1 MAGCGADI
9 EANALMLSLTAGED
23 FTIPEVDFGKPEF
36 QLPFDPDG
44 PLYAAVPQI
53 TINDLTTRVIGG
65 AGVFDSLMDAFKAH
79 LREEMDKNRI
89 TGAEYSKA
97 YIALSESAMSQ
108 SVAFLLGKDQAFW
121 QAQTAQFQAIT
132 ARVEMESSKIRAA
145 AIQLEAL
152 NTKANFALTKMKIA
166 SEEIGICTAK
176 YNLDNIMPEQLAK
189 LELEKAGQDL
199 ENSTLSFTLTSTLPK
214 QLEML
219 TTQLAGQ
226 VIGNS
231 TATYNLSTTLPQQL
245 ALLEGQE
252 AMIKE
257 QTESQRAQTSETR
270 TDGQAVRGVLGK
282 QKDLY
287 TQQITSYQRDAE
299 VKAGKLFTDAWI
311 TMKSIDEGLLPP
323 NGFTNASVDTVLTAI
338 KTNNELN

>member
-9 EANALMLSLTAGED
+9 EANALMVSLTEGED
-23 FTIPEVDFGKPEF
+23 FTIPEVDLTKPEF

-89 TGAEYSKA
+89 TGAEYTKA

-166 SEEIGICTAK
+166 SEEIGVCTAK
-176 YNLDNIMPEQLAK
+176 YNLETM
-189 LELEKAGQDL
+189 
-199 ENSTLSFTLTSTLPK
+199 
-214 QLEML
+214 
-219 TTQLAGQ
+219 
-226 VIGNS
+226 
-231 TATYNLSTTLPQQL
+231 LPQQL
-245 ALLEGQE
+245 KNLTVQEDLLSEQME
-252 AMIKE
+252 A
-257 QTESQRAQTSETR
+257 QRGQTSDTR
-270 TDGQAVRGVLGK
+270 TDALPVRGVMGK

-287 TQQITSYQRDAE
+287 AQQITSYQRDAE

-323 NGFTNASVDTVLTAI
+323 SGFANASIDTVLTAL

>member
-23 FTIPEVDFGKPEF
+23 FTIPEVDFSKPEF

-79 LREEMDKNRI
+79 LREEMDRNRI
-89 TGAEYSKA
+89 TGAEYTKA

-166 SEEIGICTAK
+166 SEEIGVCTAK
-176 YNLDNIMPEQLAK
+176 YNLETM
-189 LELEKAGQDL
+189 
-199 ENSTLSFTLTSTLPK
+199 
-214 QLEML
+214 
-219 TTQLAGQ
+219 
-226 VIGNS
+226 
-231 TATYNLSTTLPQQL
+231 LPQQL
-245 ALLEGQE
+245 KNLTVQEDLLSEQME
-252 AMIKE
+252 A
-257 QTESQRAQTSETR
+257 QRGQTSDTR
-270 TDGQAVRGVLGK
+270 TDALPVRGVMGK

-287 TQQITSYQRDAE
+287 AQQITSYQRDAE

-323 NGFTNASVDTVLTAI
+323 AGFANASIDTVLTAI

>member
-1 MAGCGADI
+1 MSCGADL
-9 EANALMLSLTAGED
+9 EANRLIESLTSEED
-23 FTIPEVDFGKPEF
+23 FVIPTVDFNGPAFKF
-36 QLPFDPDG
+36 PFDENSQLFQDVA
-44 PLYAAVPQI
+44 LLKNEDI
-53 TINDLTTRVIGG
+53 TQRVVNGTG
-65 AGVFDSLMDAFKAH
+65 TFDSLMAGFAAH
-79 LREEMDKNRI
+79 LMKEFESNRI
-89 TGAEYSKA
+89 TGGEYTKSF
-97 YIALSESAMSQ
+97 IALSESAMGNAIQ
-108 SVAFLLGKDQAFW
+108 FLLGKDQAFW
-121 QAQTAQFQAIT
+121 AAQTAQINAMQ
-132 ARVEMESSKIRAA
+132 ARVTLETAKVQLATA
-145 AIQLEAL
+145 QLEAL
-152 NTKANFALTKMKIA
+152 NQRANFALTKMRLA
-166 SEEIGICTAK
+166 TEEITYCTAK

-189 LELEKAGQDL
+189 LELEKAGQVL
-199 ENSTLSFTLTSTLPK
+199 ENSTLSFTLTSMLPK

-245 ALLEGQE
+245 ALLKGQE

>member
-23 FTIPEVDFGKPEF
+23 FTIPEVDFSKPEF

-89 TGAEYSKA
+89 TGAEYTKA

-166 SEEIGICTAK
+166 SEEIGVCTAK
-176 YNLDNIMPEQLAK
+176 YNLETM
-189 LELEKAGQDL
+189 
-199 ENSTLSFTLTSTLPK
+199 
-214 QLEML
+214 
-219 TTQLAGQ
+219 
-226 VIGNS
+226 
-231 TATYNLSTTLPQQL
+231 LPQQL
-245 ALLEGQE
+245 KNLTVQEDLLTEQME
-252 AMIKE
+252 A
-257 QTESQRAQTSETR
+257 QRGQTSDTR
-270 TDGQAVRGVLGK
+270 TDALPVRGVMGK

-287 TQQITSYQRDAE
+287 AQQITSYQRDAE

-323 NGFTNASVDTVLTAI
+323 AGFANASIDTVLTAL

>member
-79 LREEMDKNRI
+79 LREEMDRNRI
-89 TGAEYSKA
+89 TGAEYTKA

-108 SVAFLLGKDQAFW
+108 SVAFLLGKDQALW

-152 NTKANFALTKMKIA
+152 NTKANFALTKMQIA
-166 SEEIGICTAK
+166 SEEIGVCTAK
-176 YNLDNIMPEQLAK
+176 YNLETM
-189 LELEKAGQDL
+189 
-199 ENSTLSFTLTSTLPK
+199 
-214 QLEML
+214 
-219 TTQLAGQ
+219 
-226 VIGNS
+226 
-231 TATYNLSTTLPQQL
+231 LPQQL
-245 ALLEGQE
+245 KNLTVQEDLLTEQME
-252 AMIKE
+252 A
-257 QTESQRAQTSETR
+257 QRGQTSDTR
-270 TDGQAVRGVLGK
+270 TDALPVRGVMGK

-287 TQQITSYQRDAE
+287 AQQITSYQRDAE

-323 NGFTNASVDTVLTAI
+323 AGFANASIDTVLTAI

>member
-9 EANALMLSLTAGED
+9 EANALMVSLTEGED
-23 FTIPEVDFGKPEF
+23 FTIPEVDFTKPEF

-89 TGAEYSKA
+89 TGAEYTKA

-166 SEEIGICTAK
+166 SEEIGVCTAK
-176 YNLDNIMPEQLAK
+176 YNLETM
-189 LELEKAGQDL
+189 
-199 ENSTLSFTLTSTLPK
+199 
-214 QLEML
+214 
-219 TTQLAGQ
+219 
-226 VIGNS
+226 
-231 TATYNLSTTLPQQL
+231 LPQQL
-245 ALLEGQE
+245 KNLTVQEDLLSEQMEAQRGQ
-252 AMIKE
+252 
-257 QTESQRAQTSETR
+257 TNDTR
-270 TDGQAVRGVLGK
+270 TDALPVRGVMGK

-287 TQQITSYQRDAE
+287 AQQITSYQRDSE

-323 NGFTNASVDTVLTAI
+323 SGFANASIDTVLTAL

>member
-9 EANALMLSLTAGED
+9 EANALMVSLTEGED
-23 FTIPEVDFGKPEF
+23 FTIPEVDFTKPEF

-89 TGAEYSKA
+89 TGAEYTKA

-166 SEEIGICTAK
+166 SEEIGVCTAK
-176 YNLDNIMPEQLAK
+176 YNLETM
-189 LELEKAGQDL
+189 
-199 ENSTLSFTLTSTLPK
+199 
-214 QLEML
+214 
-219 TTQLAGQ
+219 
-226 VIGNS
+226 
-231 TATYNLSTTLPQQL
+231 LPQQL
-245 ALLEGQE
+245 KNLTVQEDLLSEQME
-252 AMIKE
+252 A
-257 QTESQRAQTSETR
+257 QRGQTSDTR
-270 TDGQAVRGVLGK
+270 TDALPVRGVMGK

-287 TQQITSYQRDAE
+287 AQQITSYQRDAE

-323 NGFTNASVDTVLTAI
+323 AGFANASIDTVLTAI

>member
-9 EANALMLSLTAGED
+9 EANALMVSLTEGED
-23 FTIPEVDFGKPEF
+23 FTIPEVDFTKPEF

-79 LREEMDKNRI
+79 LREEMDRNRI
-89 TGAEYSKA
+89 TGAEYTKA

-166 SEEIGICTAK
+166 SEEIGVCTAK
-176 YNLDNIMPEQLAK
+176 YNLETM
-189 LELEKAGQDL
+189 
-199 ENSTLSFTLTSTLPK
+199 
-214 QLEML
+214 
-219 TTQLAGQ
+219 
-226 VIGNS
+226 
-231 TATYNLSTTLPQQL
+231 LPQQL
-245 ALLEGQE
+245 KNLTVQEDLLTEQMEAQRGQ
-252 AMIKE
+252 
-257 QTESQRAQTSETR
+257 TNDTR
-270 TDGQAVRGVLGK
+270 TDALPVRGVMGK
-282 QKDLY
+282 QKELY
-287 TQQITSYQRDAE
+287 AQQITSYQRDSE

-323 NGFTNASVDTVLTAI
+323 SGFSNASIDTVLAAL

>member
-23 FTIPEVDFGKPEF
+23 FTIPEVDFSKPEF

-89 TGAEYSKA
+89 TGAEYTKA

-166 SEEIGICTAK
+166 SEEIGVCTAK
-176 YNLDNIMPEQLAK
+176 YNLETM
-189 LELEKAGQDL
+189 
-199 ENSTLSFTLTSTLPK
+199 
-214 QLEML
+214 
-219 TTQLAGQ
+219 
-226 VIGNS
+226 
-231 TATYNLSTTLPQQL
+231 LPQQL
-245 ALLEGQE
+245 KNLTVQEDLLSEQME
-252 AMIKE
+252 A
-257 QTESQRAQTSETR
+257 QRGQTSDTR
-270 TDGQAVRGVLGK
+270 TDALPVRGVMGK

-287 TQQITSYQRDAE
+287 AQQITSYQRDSE

-323 NGFTNASVDTVLTAI
+323 SGFANASIDTVLTAL

>member
-9 EANALMLSLTAGED
+9 AANALMVSLTEGED
-23 FTIPEVDFGKPEF
+23 FTIPEVDFTKPEF

-89 TGAEYSKA
+89 TGAEYTKA

-166 SEEIGICTAK
+166 SEEIGVCTAK
-176 YNLDNIMPEQLAK
+176 YNLETM
-189 LELEKAGQDL
+189 
-199 ENSTLSFTLTSTLPK
+199 
-214 QLEML
+214 
-219 TTQLAGQ
+219 
-226 VIGNS
+226 
-231 TATYNLSTTLPQQL
+231 LPQQL
-245 ALLEGQE
+245 KNLTVQEDLLTEQMEAQRGQ
-252 AMIKE
+252 
-257 QTESQRAQTSETR
+257 TNDTR
-270 TDGQAVRGVLGK
+270 TDALPVRGVMGK

-287 TQQITSYQRDAE
+287 AQQITSYQRDSE

-323 NGFTNASVDTVLTAI
+323 AGFANASIDTVLTAL

>member
-9 EANALMLSLTAGED
+9 EANALMVSLTEGED
-23 FTIPEVDFGKPEF
+23 FTIPEVDFTKPEF

-44 PLYAAVPQI
+44 PLYTAVPQI

-89 TGAEYSKA
+89 TGAEYTKA

-166 SEEIGICTAK
+166 SEEIGVCTAK
-176 YNLDNIMPEQLAK
+176 YNLETM
-189 LELEKAGQDL
+189 
-199 ENSTLSFTLTSTLPK
+199 
-214 QLEML
+214 
-219 TTQLAGQ
+219 
-226 VIGNS
+226 
-231 TATYNLSTTLPQQL
+231 LPQQL
-245 ALLEGQE
+245 KNLTVQEDLLSEQME
-252 AMIKE
+252 A
-257 QTESQRAQTSETR
+257 QRGQTSDTR
-270 TDGQAVRGVLGK
+270 TDALPVRGVMGK

-287 TQQITSYQRDAE
+287 AQQITSYQRDSE

-323 NGFTNASVDTVLTAI
+323 SGFSNASIDTVLTAL

>member
-9 EANALMLSLTAGED
+9 EANALMVSLTEGED
-23 FTIPEVDFGKPEF
+23 FTIPEVDFTKPEF

-89 TGAEYSKA
+89 TGAEYTKA

-166 SEEIGICTAK
+166 SEEIGVCTAK
-176 YNLDNIMPEQLAK
+176 YNLETM
-189 LELEKAGQDL
+189 
-199 ENSTLSFTLTSTLPK
+199 
-214 QLEML
+214 
-219 TTQLAGQ
+219 
-226 VIGNS
+226 
-231 TATYNLSTTLPQQL
+231 LPQQL
-245 ALLEGQE
+245 KNLTVQEDLLSEQME
-252 AMIKE
+252 A
-257 QTESQRAQTSETR
+257 QRGQTSDTR
-270 TDGQAVRGVLGK
+270 TDALPVRGVMGK
-282 QKDLY
+282 QKELY
-287 TQQITSYQRDAE
+287 AQQITSYQRDSE

-323 NGFTNASVDTVLTAI
+323 SGFANASIDTVLTAL

>member
-9 EANALMLSLTAGED
+9 EANALMVSLTEGED
-23 FTIPEVDFGKPEF
+23 FTIPEVDFTKPEF

-89 TGAEYSKA
+89 TGAEYTKA

-166 SEEIGICTAK
+166 SEEIGVCTAK
-176 YNLDNIMPEQLAK
+176 YNLETM
-189 LELEKAGQDL
+189 
-199 ENSTLSFTLTSTLPK
+199 
-214 QLEML
+214 
-219 TTQLAGQ
+219 
-226 VIGNS
+226 
-231 TATYNLSTTLPQQL
+231 LPQQL
-245 ALLEGQE
+245 KNLTVQEDLLTEQMEAQRGQ
-252 AMIKE
+252 
-257 QTESQRAQTSETR
+257 TNDTR
-270 TDGQAVRGVLGK
+270 TDALPVRGVMGK

-287 TQQITSYQRDAE
+287 TQQITSYQRDSE

-323 NGFTNASVDTVLTAI
+323 SGFANASIDTVLTAL

>member
-23 FTIPEVDFGKPEF
+23 FTIPEVDFSKPEF

-79 LREEMDKNRI
+79 LREEMDRNRI
-89 TGAEYSKA
+89 TGAEYTKA

-166 SEEIGICTAK
+166 SEEIGVCTAK
-176 YNLDNIMPEQLAK
+176 YNLETM
-189 LELEKAGQDL
+189 
-199 ENSTLSFTLTSTLPK
+199 
-214 QLEML
+214 
-219 TTQLAGQ
+219 
-226 VIGNS
+226 
-231 TATYNLSTTLPQQL
+231 LPQQL
-245 ALLEGQE
+245 KNLTVQEDLLSEQME
-252 AMIKE
+252 A
-257 QTESQRAQTSETR
+257 QRGQTSDTR
-270 TDGQAVRGVLGK
+270 TDALPVRGVMGK

-287 TQQITSYQRDAE
+287 AQQITSYQRDSE

-323 NGFTNASVDTVLTAI
+323 SGFANASIDTVLTAL

>member
-89 TGAEYSKA
+89 TGAEYTKA

-166 SEEIGICTAK
+166 SEEIGVCTAK
-176 YNLDNIMPEQLAK
+176 YNLETM
-189 LELEKAGQDL
+189 
-199 ENSTLSFTLTSTLPK
+199 
-214 QLEML
+214 
-219 TTQLAGQ
+219 
-226 VIGNS
+226 
-231 TATYNLSTTLPQQL
+231 LPQQL
-245 ALLEGQE
+245 KNLTVQEDLLSEQMEAQRGQ
-252 AMIKE
+252 
-257 QTESQRAQTSETR
+257 TNDTR
-270 TDGQAVRGVLGK
+270 TDALPVRGVMGK

-287 TQQITSYQRDAE
+287 AQQITSYQRDAE

-323 NGFTNASVDTVLTAI
+323 AGFANASIDTVLTAI

>member
-23 FTIPEVDFGKPEF
+23 FTIPEVDFSKPEF

-53 TINDLTTRVIGG
+53 TINELTTRVIGG

-79 LREEMDKNRI
+79 LREEMDRNRI
-89 TGAEYSKA
+89 TGAEYTKA

-166 SEEIGICTAK
+166 SEEIGVCTAK
-176 YNLDNIMPEQLAK
+176 YNLETM
-189 LELEKAGQDL
+189 
-199 ENSTLSFTLTSTLPK
+199 
-214 QLEML
+214 
-219 TTQLAGQ
+219 
-226 VIGNS
+226 
-231 TATYNLSTTLPQQL
+231 LPQQL
-245 ALLEGQE
+245 KNLTVQEDLLSEQME
-252 AMIKE
+252 A
-257 QTESQRAQTSETR
+257 QRGQTSDTR
-270 TDGQAVRGVLGK
+270 TDALPVRGVMGK

-287 TQQITSYQRDAE
+287 AQQITSYQRDSE

-323 NGFTNASVDTVLTAI
+323 SGFANASIDTVLTAL

>member
-9 EANALMLSLTAGED
+9 EANALMVSLTEGED
-23 FTIPEVDFGKPEF
+23 FTIPEVDFTKPEF

-89 TGAEYSKA
+89 TGAEYTKA

-176 YNLDNIMPEQLAK
+176 YNLDNIMPKQLAK
-189 LELEKAGQDL
+189 LELEK
-199 ENSTLSFTLTSTLPK
+199 
-214 QLEML
+214 
-219 TTQLAGQ
+219 AGQ

-270 TDGQAVRGVLGK
+270 IDGQAVRGVLGK

-323 NGFTNASVDTVLTAI
+323 NGFTNTSVDTVLTAI
-338 KTNNELN
+338 KTKNGLN

>member
-9 EANALMLSLTAGED
+9 EANALMVSLTEGED
-23 FTIPEVDFGKPEF
+23 FTIPEVDFTKPEF

-53 TINDLTTRVIGG
+53 TINDLTARVIGG

-89 TGAEYSKA
+89 TGAEYTKA

-166 SEEIGICTAK
+166 SEEIGVCTAK
-176 YNLDNIMPEQLAK
+176 YNLETM
-189 LELEKAGQDL
+189 
-199 ENSTLSFTLTSTLPK
+199 
-214 QLEML
+214 
-219 TTQLAGQ
+219 
-226 VIGNS
+226 
-231 TATYNLSTTLPQQL
+231 LPQQL
-245 ALLEGQE
+245 KNLTVQEDLLTEQME
-252 AMIKE
+252 A
-257 QTESQRAQTSETR
+257 QRGQTSDTR
-270 TDGQAVRGVLGK
+270 TDALPVRGVMGK

-287 TQQITSYQRDAE
+287 AQQITSYQRDAE

-323 NGFTNASVDTVLTAI
+323 AGFANASIDTILTAL

>member
-23 FTIPEVDFGKPEF
+23 FTIPEVDFSKPEF

-79 LREEMDKNRI
+79 LREEMDRNRI
-89 TGAEYSKA
+89 TGAEYTKA

-166 SEEIGICTAK
+166 SEEIGVCTAK
-176 YNLDNIMPEQLAK
+176 YNLEAM
-189 LELEKAGQDL
+189 
-199 ENSTLSFTLTSTLPK
+199 
-214 QLEML
+214 
-219 TTQLAGQ
+219 
-226 VIGNS
+226 
-231 TATYNLSTTLPQQL
+231 LPQQL
-245 ALLEGQE
+245 KNLTVQEDLLSEQME
-252 AMIKE
+252 A
-257 QTESQRAQTSETR
+257 QRGQTSDTR
-270 TDGQAVRGVLGK
+270 TDALPVRGVMGK

-287 TQQITSYQRDAE
+287 AQQITSYQRDSE

-323 NGFTNASVDTVLTAI
+323 SGFANASIDTVLTAL

>member
-9 EANALMLSLTAGED
+9 EANALMVSLTEGED
-23 FTIPEVDFGKPEF
+23 FTIPEVDFTKPEF

-89 TGAEYSKA
+89 TGAEYTKA

-166 SEEIGICTAK
+166 SEEIGVCTAK
-176 YNLDNIMPEQLAK
+176 YNLETM
-189 LELEKAGQDL
+189 
-199 ENSTLSFTLTSTLPK
+199 
-214 QLEML
+214 
-219 TTQLAGQ
+219 
-226 VIGNS
+226 
-231 TATYNLSTTLPQQL
+231 LPQQL
-245 ALLEGQE
+245 KNLTVQEDLLTEQMEAQRGQ
-252 AMIKE
+252 
-257 QTESQRAQTSETR
+257 TNDTR
-270 TDGQAVRGVLGK
+270 TDALPVRGVMGK

-287 TQQITSYQRDAE
+287 AQQITSYQRDSE

-323 NGFTNASVDTVLTAI
+323 SGFSNASIDTVLTAL

>member
-9 EANALMLSLTAGED
+9 EANALMVSLTEGED
-23 FTIPEVDFGKPEF
+23 FTIPEVDFTKPEF

-89 TGAEYSKA
+89 TGAEYTKA

-166 SEEIGICTAK
+166 SEEIGVCTAK
-176 YNLDNIMPEQLAK
+176 YNLETM
-189 LELEKAGQDL
+189 
-199 ENSTLSFTLTSTLPK
+199 
-214 QLEML
+214 
-219 TTQLAGQ
+219 
-226 VIGNS
+226 
-231 TATYNLSTTLPQQL
+231 LPQQL
-245 ALLEGQE
+245 KNLTVQEDLLTEQMEAQRGQ
-252 AMIKE
+252 
-257 QTESQRAQTSETR
+257 TNDTR
-270 TDGQAVRGVLGK
+270 TDALPVRGVMGK

-287 TQQITSYQRDAE
+287 AQQITSYQRDSE

-323 NGFTNASVDTVLTAI
+323 SGFANASIDTVLTAL

>member
-9 EANALMLSLTAGED
+9 EANALMVSLTEGED
-23 FTIPEVDFGKPEF
+23 FTIPEVDFTKPEF

-89 TGAEYSKA
+89 TGAEYTKA

-166 SEEIGICTAK
+166 SEEIGVCTAK
-176 YNLDNIMPEQLAK
+176 YNLETM
-189 LELEKAGQDL
+189 
-199 ENSTLSFTLTSTLPK
+199 
-214 QLEML
+214 
-219 TTQLAGQ
+219 
-226 VIGNS
+226 
-231 TATYNLSTTLPQQL
+231 LPQQL
-245 ALLEGQE
+245 KNLTVQEDLLTEQME
-252 AMIKE
+252 A
-257 QTESQRAQTSETR
+257 QRGQTSDTR
-270 TDGQAVRGVLGK
+270 TDALPVRGVMGK

-287 TQQITSYQRDAE
+287 AQQITSYQRDSE

-323 NGFTNASVDTVLTAI
+323 SGFSNASIDTVLTAL

>member
-9 EANALMLSLTAGED
+9 EANALMVSLTKGED
-23 FTIPEVDFGKPEF
+23 FTIPEVDFTKPEF

-79 LREEMDKNRI
+79 LREEMDRNRI
-89 TGAEYSKA
+89 TGAEYTKA

-166 SEEIGICTAK
+166 SEEIGVCTAK
-176 YNLDNIMPEQLAK
+176 YNLETM
-189 LELEKAGQDL
+189 
-199 ENSTLSFTLTSTLPK
+199 
-214 QLEML
+214 
-219 TTQLAGQ
+219 
-226 VIGNS
+226 
-231 TATYNLSTTLPQQL
+231 LPQQL
-245 ALLEGQE
+245 KNLTVQEDLLSEQME
-252 AMIKE
+252 A
-257 QTESQRAQTSETR
+257 QRGQTSDTR
-270 TDGQAVRGVLGK
+270 TDALPVRGVMGK

-287 TQQITSYQRDAE
+287 AQQITSYQRDSE

-323 NGFTNASVDTVLTAI
+323 SGFANASIDTVLTAL

>member
-9 EANALMLSLTAGED
+9 EANALMVSLTEGED
-23 FTIPEVDFGKPEF
+23 FTIPEVDFTKPEF

-89 TGAEYSKA
+89 TGAEYTKA

-166 SEEIGICTAK
+166 SEEIGVCTAK
-176 YNLDNIMPEQLAK
+176 YNLETM
-189 LELEKAGQDL
+189 
-199 ENSTLSFTLTSTLPK
+199 
-214 QLEML
+214 
-219 TTQLAGQ
+219 
-226 VIGNS
+226 
-231 TATYNLSTTLPQQL
+231 LPQQL
-245 ALLEGQE
+245 KNLTVQEDLLTEQME
-252 AMIKE
+252 A
-257 QTESQRAQTSETR
+257 QRGQTSDTR
-270 TDGQAVRGVLGK
+270 TDALPVRGVMGK

-287 TQQITSYQRDAE
+287 AQQITSYQRDAE

-323 NGFTNASVDTVLTAI
+323 AGFANASIDTVLTAL

>member
-23 FTIPEVDFGKPEF
+23 FTIPEVDFSKPEF

-89 TGAEYSKA
+89 TGAEYTKA

-132 ARVEMESSKIRAA
+132 ARVEVESSKIRAA

-166 SEEIGICTAK
+166 SEEIGVCTAK
-176 YNLDNIMPEQLAK
+176 YNLETM
-189 LELEKAGQDL
+189 
-199 ENSTLSFTLTSTLPK
+199 
-214 QLEML
+214 
-219 TTQLAGQ
+219 
-226 VIGNS
+226 
-231 TATYNLSTTLPQQL
+231 LPQQL
-245 ALLEGQE
+245 KNLTVQEDLLSEQME
-252 AMIKE
+252 A
-257 QTESQRAQTSETR
+257 QRGQTSDTR
-270 TDGQAVRGVLGK
+270 TDALPVRGVMGK

-287 TQQITSYQRDAE
+287 AQQITSYQRDAE

-323 NGFTNASVDTVLTAI
+323 SGFANASIDTVLTAL